1 MTEQG
6 PEGSSHSIVT
16 DLTKKREKKEQKQKK
31 RKRNDDD
38 EEEKDATKDVDHDT
52 MTGSHVDNNGD
63 MLKKN
68 KSKELLKQRR
78 LERQKLLE
86 LVPKVDE
93 NGISYTKQQIRL
105 MRKRV
110 QKGLHP
116 IETPAEK
123 HNRLV
128 EEARIRKE
136 VEAELAGFDGSSKVN
151 DKDDDDDGSDED
163 HDDDDKNNN
172 NNINSNDNDD
182 GDTAGN
188 TISQTEGTHQSDD
201 ANVVTGDDEKDHTD
215 YSYEKRP
222 SSNVNGGSMEDRR
235 PMKQKKREKPV
246 PSDYVCSAC
255 KGTDNTQP
263 PHWIYDCLYKK
274 TMPGTNQ
281 VSRKKRGLHDPSETK
296 LFVSGLPF
304 DSTIK
309 DVTELFT
316 SKIGNDDNTT
326 SGPLVVHCK
335 LIKFEDTKR
344 CKGQAFVTFATP
356 EVAKKAMKLNGTM
369 IQSSTMVASSKK
381 AKKDTTT
388 AKELKLKITKVLN
401 RTLTKK

>member
-1 MTEQG
+1 MTEQKQDQK
-6 PEGSSHSIVT
+6 EISKKDVAAR
-16 DLTKKREKKEQKQKK
+16 KKREKKEQKKK
-31 RKRNDDD
+31 RNRDEDD
-38 EEEKDATKDVDHDT
+38 EGNVSNEVEVEEVSQDNTDETKII
-52 MTGSHVDNNGD
+52 
-63 MLKKN
+63 

-78 LERQKLLE
+78 LERQKLLD
-86 LVPKVDE
+86 LVPKIDE
-93 NGISYTKQQIRL
+93 HGISYTKQQIRL

-116 IETPAEK
+116 IETSAEK

-128 EEARIRKE
+128 EEARVRKE
-136 VEAELAGFDGSSKVN
+136 VEAELAGYDGNNN
-151 DKDDDDDGSDED
+151 DDESHGDGDDNNNDDDNVDSNSQKWNES
-163 HDDDDKNNN
+163 DDKLH
-172 NNINSNDNDD
+172 SQASHHDNGEDD
-182 GDTAGN
+182 VDK
-188 TISQTEGTHQSDD
+188 E
-201 ANVVTGDDEKDHTD
+201 D

-222 SSNVNGGSMEDRR
+222 SSTGGEPIDRR
-235 PMKQKKREKPV
+235 PIKKKKREKPV

-255 KGTDNTQP
+255 KGTDNDQS

-281 VSRKKRGLHDPSETK
+281 VSRKNRGLHDPLETK

-316 SKIGNDDNTT
+316 AKIGNTADADNT
-326 SGPLVVHCK
+326 GPVVVHCK

-356 EVAKKAMKLNGTM
+356 EAAKKALKLNGT
-369 IQSSTMVASSKK
+369 IIPASSAITTASSKK
-381 AKKDTTT
+381 AKKDIGNTTT
-388 AKELKLKITKVLN
+388 KELKLKITKVLN